1 MKKAIEV
8 LKNEVTKCNYMEKFF
23 ETEFKK
29 YMHETADQTELDR
42 LKREQ
47 DDLEE
52 TKESCLAAIDYLKTI
67 RY

>member
-8 LKNEVTKCNYMEKFF
+8 LKNEVNKCNYMEKYY
-23 ETEFKK
+23 ETEFRKL
-29 YMHETADQTELDR
+29 HETSDEREINR
-42 LKREQ
+42 LRQEEE
-47 DDLEE
+47 DLEE